1 MNLYIWH
8 GDYNGVRH
16 SIYSLANNK
25 EEAIE
30 KAIDSVPAPSKPMIK
45 SITTIYK
52 PTEYNEP
59 AAFIF
64 TGGISLV

>member
-16 SIYSLANNK
+16 SIYALANNK
-25 EEAIE
+25 EEAIQ
-30 KAIDSVPAPSKPMIK
+30 KAIDSIPEISKPLVR
-45 SITTIYK
+45 SITASYTA
-52 PTEYNEP
+52 TEYNES

-64 TGGISLV
+64 TGGIALI